1 MGKSNKELAVELV
14 AAYYSNP
21 MISNKERFSEERIK
35 ELVELAKRSLEN
47 IND

>member
-1 MGKSNKELAVELV
+1 MEKSNKELAVELV

-35 ELVELAKRSLEN
+35 DLINLAKRALED

>member
-21 MISNKERFSEERIK
+21 MISNKERFSEERIR